1 MVRGRIGVVPIDPKS
16 LFDLGAGATSRSVQR
31 VSNLP
36 SSIRQVFTGEPVEID
51 GMVLDYECQLALR
64 AAEWTRPDALTPANV
79 AEFRLFGN
87 SSAIMGGGAPFP
99 LPEVR
104 EFSIMTATGP
114 IEARLYRPVAHDT
127 KTPGLLYLHGG
138 SWTFGNLDTHENV
151 CRLIASTAK
160 VTVLAIHY
168 SLSPERVFPFALNE
182 VRDAWDWM
190 HTRKEELG
198 IDGSI
203 AIGGD
208 SAGANMAAVHS
219 IRCRDEDWPMPSF
232 QLLFVPATDMV
243 NMSYSRERFKEGF
256 FLTEA
261 DLVEA
266 AENYLGKDESLLSH
280 PQVSPIFEENLSGLP
295 MAHIATAGFDPL
307 RDQGEAYGE
316 AMRKAG
322 VVVDICRHNS
332 LVHPFANMIGVSQAA
347 RHAVVLA
354 AGALRMGM
362 TRAATYV

>member
-1 MVRGRIGVVPIDPKS
+1 MPIDPKN
-16 LFDLGAGATSRSVQR
+16 LFDFGAGATSRSVQR

-51 GMVLDYECQLALR
+51 GMVLDQECQLALR

-104 EFSIMTATGP
+104 EFSIMTNTGP
-114 IEARLYRPVAHDT
+114 IEARLYRPVPGDT
-127 KTPGLLYLHGG
+127 TTPGLLYLHGG
-138 SWTFGNLDTHENV
+138 SWTFGNLDTHQNV

-190 HTRKEELG
+190 HDRRPELG
-198 IDGSI
+198 IEGPI

-208 SAGANMAAVHS
+208 SAGANMATVHS
-219 IRCRDEDWPMPSF
+219 IRCRDEGWAMPAF

-261 DLVEA
+261 DLEEA
-266 AENYLGKDESLLSH
+266 AENYLGGDESLLAN
-280 PQVSPIFEENLSGLP
+280 PYVSPIMNTDLSGLP

-307 RDQGEAYGE
+307 RDQGEAYGQ
-316 AMRKAG
+316 ALRKAG
-322 VVVDICRHNS
+322 VVVDICRHPT

-362 TRAATYV
+362 THVNTYV